1 MLLGKALIHLFTPS
15 LLNTWADWYFVV
27 LISNQSQ
34 RRKTKSQ
41 TIKEQWNALHYTPLE
56 NSWQFTDNKEREALE
71 SHNYVHAE
79 GIKHKRKRKKKRH
92 VIRETVFSLNI
103 QDGHSLSNFHLSGSN
118 SSVLWFNA
126 LLFEISFE
134 IVVNSLVFNLNKICI
149 NEIQSSVYNYQNHL
163 TVIIYILSQA
173 IVSKVIRK

>member
-79 GIKHKRKRKKKRH
+79 GIKHKRKRKKKDMWLERL
-92 VIRETVFSLNI
+92 FSLWI
-103 QDGHSLSNFHLSGSN
+103 YKMDTPYQIFTYQGPTVQYYDLMHYSLKSPLKLLWILLYLTWIKFASMKSNH
-118 SSVLWFNA
+118 
-126 LLFEISFE
+126 
-134 IVVNSLVFNLNKICI
+134 
-149 NEIQSSVYNYQNHL
+149 Q
-163 TVIIYILSQA
+163 YIT
-173 IVSKVIRK
+173 IRITWQW

>member
-126 LLFEISFE
+126 FSLKSPLKLLWILLYLTWIKFASMK
-134 IVVNSLVFNLNKICI
+134 S
-149 NEIQSSVYNYQNHL
+149 NHQ
-163 TVIIYILSQA
+163 YIT
-173 IVSKVIRK
+173 IRITWQW